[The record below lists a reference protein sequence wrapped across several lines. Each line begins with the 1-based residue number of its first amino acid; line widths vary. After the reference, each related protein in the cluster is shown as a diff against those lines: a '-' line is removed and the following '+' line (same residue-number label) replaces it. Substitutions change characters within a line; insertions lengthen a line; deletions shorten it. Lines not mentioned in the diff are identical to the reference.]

1 MADRACVLLP
11 SFSLPYCS
19 WSCSILFPSHFIAFL
34 MPLLSTTEYRWCPRF
49 FPVELVGPVWND
61 THDGRPHSNLKD
73 KDHQSMLLFI
83 TYLFHVFTYYVGF
96 CTFSLLAFILNIY
109 IIKLVIWR
117 KLFIKTDAE
126 GPTIIVGGSGTRIT
140 FCSKQESWRNIF
152 VQILQ

>member
-96 CTFSLLAFILNIY
+96 CTFSLLAFILNVY

-117 KLFIKTDAE
+117 KLSNKNRCWGTNHYCRWEWDSDYILFKTRVVA
-126 GPTIIVGGSGTRIT
+126 
-140 FCSKQESWRNIF
+140 
-152 VQILQ
+152 